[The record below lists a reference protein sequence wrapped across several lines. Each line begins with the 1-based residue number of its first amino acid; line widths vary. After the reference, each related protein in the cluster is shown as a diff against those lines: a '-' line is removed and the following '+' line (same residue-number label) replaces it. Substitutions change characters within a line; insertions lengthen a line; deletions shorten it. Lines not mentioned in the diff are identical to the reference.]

1 MRYLPVFLAL
11 RGRRALVV
19 GGGAAA
25 AAKARLL
32 AKAGARV
39 RVVAPALGPELAGL
53 ARQGEVEVLPRPFA
67 PGDVAGHAVVIGASG
82 RAEVDAR
89 VAAAARGAAIA
100 VNIVDR
106 PELST
111 FIMPA
116 IVDRDPV
123 VVAISSAGAAPALAR
138 KLRQSI
144 EAALPARL
152 GRLARFAESFR
163 GAVKANLA
171 DAASRHRFWERFY
184 DGPVAEAVLAGDERA
199 AREGMLALVNGPIS
213 DRRRGGAVDLV
224 AAPRGAPDLLSLR
237 ALRIL
242 QQADLVV
249 HDVAIDPMLLEFAR
263 RGAERLA
270 VAAVGPGG
278 EGRERE
284 IDAFM
289 ARQARDG
296 KRVVRLSEGDGGIA
310 AQGIRAGADHAVAV

>member
-39 RVVAPALGPELAGL
+39 SVVAPALGPELEGL
-53 ARQGEVEVLPRPFA
+53 ARQGEVEALRRPFA

-100 VNIVDR
+100 VNVVDR
-106 PELST
+106 PELSS

-123 VVAISSAGAAPALAR
+123 VVAISSAGAAPVLAR
-138 KLRQSI
+138 QLRHSI
-144 EAALPARL
+144 EALLPTRL

-171 DAASRHRFWERFY
+171 DAASRHRFWERFF

-199 AREGMLALVNGPIS
+199 ARERMLALVNRPVS
-213 DRRRGGAVDLV
+213 AREREGAVDIV
-224 AAPRGAPDLLSLR
+224 IAPPGAPDLLSLR
-237 ALRIL
+237 ALRLL
-242 QQADLVV
+242 QRADLVV
-249 HDVAIDPMLLEFAR
+249 HDAAIDPMILEFVR

-270 VAAVGPGG
+270 VPTTGPGG
-278 EGRERE
+278 ERRERE
-284 IDAFM
+284 IDALM
-289 ARQARDG
+289 ARRARDG
-296 KRVVRLSEGDGGIA
+296 KRVVRLGEGGIA
-310 AQGIRAGADHAVAV
+310 AQGFRAAADRAVAV